1 MTVKKGN
8 NKSIQIRSFGKRV
21 FSVKHIAFLISVLIL
36 IVAVVSISMPGHQ
49 KMKIEKGVS
58 QNYDSIFAIGTGLF
72 YTDTDKARNLI
83 MNEYQHLNGKNV
95 RQQMRFLNFIGATY
109 QVQDNYTMAVEY
121 YYKALKL
128 SPETVDSTL
137 MVAIYNNIGYINQK
151 TGNFKTA
158 LNFMLKALNSNKK
171 NNIAA
176 SILNNI
182 GIVYLSIEEFDKG
195 ETYFRKALTYSMSEN
210 DSISMTTI
218 LTNLGFIFMNKEQP
232 DSAQYY
238 FTKSLQVANNIDN
251 IYSRILVYNGLG
263 DLFTQTGNFKDAET
277 NHEKA
282 RHLAENINDSYSTA
296 YAVMGLAKIE
306 ILRNNLNEALLL
318 IQQGTQIAERI
329 NNDLLIYECKKLF
342 SEIYQQAGEYEK
354 SLSYLQEYINLKEK
368 FVNQNTI
375 RQVYNEEITVLNES
389 NKIKQLEIEQQE
401 LQLSRKN
408 ILVISVLIVFLL
420 GIFGFYFMFMNYRYR
435 QNAKLQ
441 NLIIEMNER
450 KSRTSIE
457 AEIRERKRIGQDL
470 HDGLGQMLSVARLN
484 VSALNQKTEL
494 TNERKIK
501 LIESAIYSI
510 DTAFSELRQISHNL
524 SPTILVAKGLEEAV
538 QDIVRRINESNKILI
553 SCEIFG
559 LNRQLDNLIENT
571 LYRAVQELTNNA
583 IKHAHATS
591 ISIQLVQ
598 NEEEITLMIEDN
610 GVGFDL
616 NKERGHSISGGI
628 QNIQSRVENLHGT
641 IYIDSKENRGTII
654 TITAPLNNL
663 DYATIKN

>member
-1 MTVKKGN
+1 MPVKKEY
-8 NKSIQIRSFGKRV
+8 NKSIKIRGFGDMV
-21 FSVKHIAFLISVLIL
+21 FSGKHIALVLLFLVLI
-36 IVAVVSISMPGHQ
+36 VTVVSINMPGYQ
-49 KMKIEKGVS
+49 NIKNEEGVS
-58 QNYDSIFAIGTGLF
+58 QNYDSIFTIGTGLF

-83 MNEYQHLNGKNV
+83 MDEYQHLDGKNV

-109 QVQDNYTMAVEY
+109 QVQDNYTLAMEY
-121 YYKALKL
+121 YFKALKL
-128 SPETVDSTL
+128 SPETVDSTM

-171 NNIAA
+171 NSIAA

-195 ETYFRKALTYSMSEN
+195 ETYFREALAYSMSAR

-218 LTNLGFIFMNKEQP
+218 LTNLGFIFMNKEQA

-238 FTKSLQVANNIDN
+238 FNRSLQVANSIDN

-263 DLFTQTGNFKDAET
+263 DLFTQTGNYQEAET

-282 RHLAENINDSYSTA
+282 RQLAENMNDSYSTA

-306 ILRNNLNEALLL
+306 KLRNNLNNALLL
-318 IQQGTQIAERI
+318 IQEATQIAERI

-342 SEIYQQAGEYEK
+342 SEIYQQAGEFEK
-354 SLSYLQEYINLKEK
+354 SLNYLQEYINLKEK

-420 GIFGFYFMFMNYRYR
+420 GIFGLYIMFMNYRYR

-441 NLIIEMNER
+441 NLVIEMNER

-457 AEIRERKRIGQDL
+457 AEIQERKRIGQDL

-484 VSALNQKTEL
+484 VSALNQKAEV
-494 TNERKIK
+494 TNERKIR

-524 SPTILVAKGLEEAV
+524 SPTILVTKGLEEAV

-553 SCEIFG
+553 ICEIFG

-610 GVGFDL
+610 GLGFDL
-616 NKERGHSISGGI
+616 NKERTHAISGGI
-628 QNIQSRVENLHGT
+628 YNIQSRVENHHGT
-641 IYIDSKENRGTII
+641 IFIDSKKNRGTII
-654 TITAPLNNL
+654 TITVPLNYV